1 MKQLFSLVLLSLL
14 LLGLKSKGYK
24 KKKKN
29 EKKYTKLFFLELKER
44 SLKTMRTDFIA
55 WKWLPFPLEEKD
67 GKQCFYLCFLIKTVS
82 ASLSV
87 LCGDTACEVIK
98 KNVI

>member
-1 MKQLFSLVLLSLL
+1 
-14 LLGLKSKGYK
+14 
-24 KKKKN
+24 
-29 EKKYTKLFFLELKER
+29 
-44 SLKTMRTDFIA
+44 MRTDFIA

-87 LCGDTACEVIK
+87 LCGDAACEVIK

>member
-1 MKQLFSLVLLSLL
+1 
-14 LLGLKSKGYK
+14 
-24 KKKKN
+24 
-29 EKKYTKLFFLELKER
+29 
-44 SLKTMRTDFIA
+44 MRTDFVA

-87 LCGDTACEVIK
+87 LCGDAACEVIK
-98 KNVI
+98 KNVIWSRDWNNGVGMLGLPEC

>member
-1 MKQLFSLVLLSLL
+1 
-14 LLGLKSKGYK
+14 
-24 KKKKN
+24 
-29 EKKYTKLFFLELKER
+29 
-44 SLKTMRTDFIA
+44 MRTDLIA

-87 LCGDTACEVIK
+87 LCGDAACEVIK